1 MFKILKSLSKSL
13 GNKPVETKPAAESKG
28 GKAAG
33 AAAAAGGGTLLDKVN
48 KTPAGAAAAAAKAE
62 PPKNA
67 EELCGITPKMAKEDI
82 KNQLKVLFRRYNRSA
97 SSLDAK
103 VRAEADKMLD
113 AIVSVR
119 EKHFGEI

>member
-13 GNKPVETKPAAESKG
+13 GSKPVETKPAE
-28 GKAAG
+28 
-33 AAAAAGGGTLLDKVN
+33 AAAKPSGGGTLLDKVN
-48 KTPAGAAAAAAKAE
+48 KGAPAAAAKAE

-67 EELCGITPKMAKEDI
+67 EELCGITPQMGKDQIKER
-82 KNQLKVLFRRYNRSA
+82 LKILFRRYNRSA

-103 VRAEADKMLD
+103 IRAEADKMLD
-113 AIVSVR
+113 AIVNVR

>member
-13 GNKPVETKPAAESKG
+13 GSKAAEAPPPPAAPAKPS
-28 GKAAG
+28 
-33 AAAAAGGGTLLDKVN
+33 GGGTLLDKVN
-48 KTPAGAAAAAAKAE
+48 KGTPAAAKVE
-62 PPKNA
+62 PPKNPD
-67 EELCGITPKMAKEDI
+67 ELCGITGKMGKEEI
-82 KNQLKVLFRRYNRSA
+82 KAQLKVLFRRYNRSA

-103 VRAEADKMLD
+103 IRAEAEKMLD